1 MHSGESSIR
10 LSDRMDFLKVPD
22 VLDEDHGSAACEHFM
37 YTRFLPETEYCS
49 ESEVLAI
56 HSIV

>member
-1 MHSGESSIR
+1 MR

-22 VLDEDHGSAACEHFM
+22 ILVEDHGSAACEHFM
-37 YTRFLPETEYCS
+37 YATFIPETGCYS

-56 HSIV
+56 CIIV